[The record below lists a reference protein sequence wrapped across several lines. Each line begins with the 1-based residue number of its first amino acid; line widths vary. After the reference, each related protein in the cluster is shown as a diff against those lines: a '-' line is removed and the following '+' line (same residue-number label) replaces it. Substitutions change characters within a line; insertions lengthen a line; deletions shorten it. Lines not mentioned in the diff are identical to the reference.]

1 MSERQENPGIISYA
15 PKTRLMEIRRT
26 VNIKNFL
33 GLHARAS
40 AKLVEV
46 VDRYHSEIYLKK
58 GEREVDGSNILAILT
73 LAGTKGSTLE
83 LRAVGEDAGELLDA
97 VEALFERKFGEDE

>member
-1 MSERQENPGIISYA
+1 
-15 PKTRLMEIRRT
+15 MEERRT
-26 VNIKNFL
+26 IKVKNLL

-46 VDRYHSEIYLKK
+46 VDKYHSEIYVKK
-58 GEREVDGSNILAILT
+58 GDKEVDGSSILTLLT

-83 LRAVGEDAGELLDA
+83 LRAIGEDARALLDT
-97 VEALFERKFGEDE
+97 VEKLFEQKFGEDE